1 MYVTTHVR
9 IKDFKIKKKY
19 PPKKTQNKQTN
30 KKQKSNKTKQKNKK
44 TKNKAIAKGDLQYTL
59 SEFSPVKTKTKG
71 RERIFKCQVKKRSWA
86 TCFLF
91 VCVC

>member
-1 MYVTTHVR
+1 MHVR
-9 IKDFKIKKKY
+9 IKDFKIKKKNT
-19 PPKKTQNKQTN
+19 PPKKHKTNKQTKN
-30 KKQKSNKTKQKNKK
+30 KKATKQNKKTK
-44 TKNKAIAKGDLQYTL
+44 TKNKAIGKGDLQYTL